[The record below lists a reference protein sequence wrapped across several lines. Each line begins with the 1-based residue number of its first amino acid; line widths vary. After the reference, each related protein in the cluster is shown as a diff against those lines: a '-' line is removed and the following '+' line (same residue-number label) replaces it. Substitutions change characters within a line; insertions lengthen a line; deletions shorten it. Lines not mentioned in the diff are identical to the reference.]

1 LNKSLKQIYIY
12 IYNYA
17 RYFISIRK
25 GKKGVQML
33 ILTSTM
39 LEGKKINEYHG
50 LVTGDALLGANLY
63 KDMFSGVRDVVGGR
77 TTKYEEELKN
87 ARNLA
92 IDNMKEKAEEKGAN
106 AVIGTSVAYHN
117 LGGTM
122 GNTIMVTVFGTA
134 VSFQE

>member
-1 LNKSLKQIYIY
+1 
-12 IYNYA
+12 
-17 RYFISIRK
+17 
-25 GKKGVQML
+25 ML
-33 ILTSTM
+33 ILTSPT
-39 LEGKKINEYHG
+39 LEGKEIKEYHG

-77 TTKYEEELKN
+77 TTKYEEELRN

-92 IDNMKEKAEEKGAN
+92 LDSMREKAEEKGAD
-106 AVIGTSVAYHN
+106 AVIGTYVAYHN

-122 GNTIMVTVFGTA
+122 GNTIMVTVYGTA